1 MAENSFSST
10 VESLLKGMNS
20 FVSSKTVVGDPINF
34 GDTIILPLVD
44 VSFGLGGGAFGDPKK
59 KNSAGGMGGKI
70 SPNSVL
76 VIQGDRI
83 RLVNIRNQ
91 DSITKIL
98 DLVPEIADRITAG
111 KRAKKRTPSQQ
122 EKVNEAEEVFADM
135 LTNAMNEKEEE
146 KKAEKSDAEK

>member
-1 MAENSFSST
+1 MAENNFSST
-10 VESLLKGMNS
+10 VEALLKGMHS
-20 FVSSKTVVGDPINF
+20 VVTSKTVVGDPINF

-59 KNSAGGMGGKI
+59 KNSAGGLGGKI
-70 SPNSVL
+70 SPNCVL
-76 VIQGDRI
+76 VIQGEKI

-111 KRAKKRTPSQQ
+111 KKAKNRTTAQQQ
-122 EKVNEAEEVFADM
+122 EVDQAEEVLADM
-135 LTNAMNEKEEE
+135 LSNAVKEKEEE
-146 KKAEKSDAEK
+146 SSEE